1 MRFYADAADA
11 FNAEERTCG
20 QCGVAQ
26 SRYPTELMGWRR
38 YAQYVELA
46 NRARAA
52 LEEAAGK

>member
-1 MRFYADAADA
+1 
-11 FNAEERTCG
+11 
-20 QCGVAQ
+20 
-26 SRYPTELMGWRR
+26 MGWRR